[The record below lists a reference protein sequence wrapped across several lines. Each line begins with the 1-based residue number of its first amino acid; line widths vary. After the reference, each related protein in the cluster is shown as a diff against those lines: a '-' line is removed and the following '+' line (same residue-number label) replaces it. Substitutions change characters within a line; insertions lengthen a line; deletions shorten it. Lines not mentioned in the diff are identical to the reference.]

1 MLRIKEEHESQL
13 EMMEQAKDREVLETR
28 QQCEGQVSELTSDYN
43 EKLEEIRTELDQ
55 VRERL
60 ALEERDSKHLRD
72 TLSEKDAIMSTLKVE
87 LEDSKEEEGRLRNRI
102 EDLRDSSTL
111 TEKQLIE

>member
-1 MLRIKEEHESQL
+1 
-13 EMMEQAKDREVLETR
+13 
-28 QQCEGQVSELTSDYN
+28 LTSDFN
-43 EKLEEIRTELDQ
+43 EKLEDLRTELEQ
-55 VRERL
+55 LRERL

-72 TLSEKDAIMSTLKVE
+72 TLSEKEAILSTLKVE
-87 LEDSKEEEGRLRNRI
+87 LEDSKEEEARLRSRI

>member
-1 MLRIKEEHESQL
+1 M
-13 EMMEQAKDREVLETR
+13 
-28 QQCEGQVSELTSDYN
+28 TSDFN
-43 EKLEEIRTELDQ
+43 EKLEDLRTELEQ
-55 VRERL
+55 LRERL

-72 TLSEKDAIMSTLKVE
+72 TLSEKEAILSTLKVE
-87 LEDSKEEEGRLRNRI
+87 LEDSKEEEARLRSRI

>member
-1 MLRIKEEHESQL
+1 M
-13 EMMEQAKDREVLETR
+13 
-28 QQCEGQVSELTSDYN
+28 TSDFN
-43 EKLEEIRTELDQ
+43 EKLEDLRTELDQ

-72 TLSEKDAIMSTLKVE
+72 TLSEKEAIFSALKIE
-87 LEDSKEEEGRLRNRI
+87 LEDSKEEEGRLRSRL

>member
-1 MLRIKEEHESQL
+1 
-13 EMMEQAKDREVLETR
+13 
-28 QQCEGQVSELTSDYN
+28 LTSDFN
-43 EKLEEIRTELDQ
+43 EKLEDLRTELDQ
-55 VRERL
+55 LRERL

-72 TLSEKDAIMSTLKVE
+72 ALSEKEAILSTLKVE
-87 LEDSKEEEGRLRNRI
+87 LEDSKEEEGRLRSRI

>member
-1 MLRIKEEHESQL
+1 M
-13 EMMEQAKDREVLETR
+13 
-28 QQCEGQVSELTSDYN
+28 TSDFK
-43 EKLEEIRTELDQ
+43 EKLEDLRTELDQ
-55 VRERL
+55 LRERL

-72 TLSEKDAIMSTLKVE
+72 TLSEKEATVSTLKVE
-87 LEDSKEEEGRLRNRI
+87 LEDSKEEEGRLRNRV